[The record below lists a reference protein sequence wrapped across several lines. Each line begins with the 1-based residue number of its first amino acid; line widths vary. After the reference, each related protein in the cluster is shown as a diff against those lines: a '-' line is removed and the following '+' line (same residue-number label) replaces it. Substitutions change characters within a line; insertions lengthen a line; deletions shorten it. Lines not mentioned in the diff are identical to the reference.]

1 MQTAKYFCTGD
12 FEEHEQWQHY
22 ALAVPYYTHFTSP
35 IRRYPDVLV
44 HRLLAAALHLNP
56 AIAQQ
61 AADAARQAAEAKAA
75 ELQQAAESQEADK
88 SPQADPSQQAADSQQ
103 TAEPQQPD
111 ESQQAAESQPS
122 IPDQTQDAQQRLTVL
137 HQERESDAEAQV
149 TTQQRGTAGSI
160 GSASMQGHVL
170 MDGEELSAVAQHCN
184 ERKQAAKNVQ
194 VGSHSSFKLSLSC
207 TRLART
213 VHVRILPSNLHGTS
227 VRQKQAAKV
236 TQVCLHTFSTF
247 HRYNEYAAVCLHCC

>member
-1 MQTAKYFCTGD
+1 MFTRSSAQYQASTCTTCAARHLNHSILMQTAKYFCTGD
-12 FEEHEQWQHY
+12 FEEHDQWQHY

-75 ELQQAAESQEADK
+75 ELQQAADLREADK
-88 SPQADPSQQAADSQQ
+88 SQQADESQQAADSMQ
-103 TAEPQQPD
+103 TAESQHAS

-122 IPDQTQDAQQRLTVL
+122 ESDQTQDAQQRSPVT
-137 HQERESDAEAQV
+137 HQERESDAEAQA
-149 TTQQRGTAGSI
+149 TTQQRGTASSI
-160 GSASMQGHVL
+160 GSASTRGHVL

-194 VGSHSSFKLSLSC
+194 VRSHLIFKVSSSC
-207 TRLART
+207 TWLART
-213 VHVRILPSNLHGTS
+213 VHVRILPCNLLHGTS
-227 VRQKQAAKV
+227 VR
-236 TQVCLHTFSTF
+236 
-247 HRYNEYAAVCLHCC
+247 